1 MRVFKAVVIKGL
13 CCLGVSLAAVGL
25 TACGGGGGTTSSGGS
40 TTVTTSSI
48 VLPTS
53 VEVVSAK

>member
-25 TACGGGGGTTSSGGS
+25 TACGGGGTTSSGGS